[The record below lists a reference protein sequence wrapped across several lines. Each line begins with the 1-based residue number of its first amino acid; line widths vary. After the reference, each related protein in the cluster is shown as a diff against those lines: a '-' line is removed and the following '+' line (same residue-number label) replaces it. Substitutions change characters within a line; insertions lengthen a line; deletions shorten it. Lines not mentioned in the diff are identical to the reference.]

1 MIDRRT
7 FIFASSALVV
17 GCAQTRTTEDF
28 RATTLSNILA
38 TLGSGARLGVAAIDT
53 ATGRRIGH
61 DADSRYAMCSTFKAP
76 LAAMMLAEA
85 DAGRVSLSEEL
96 PVSEADVIFHSPV
109 VKENLARGRMTVEE
123 LSAAIVRVSDN
134 AAANILLKQVGGPA
148 GFTSFLRRCGDDTT
162 RLDRIEPELNMN
174 TPGDPRDTTTPF
186 AMLDLMQTLL
196 LGNALTP
203 ASRQKL
209 IHWMETCATGLN
221 RLRAGFPA
229 EWRAGDKTG
238 TSNNGANN
246 DLAIVWPP
254 NRHPILV
261 MSFIDARQTNSE
273 AMNAAHQAV
282 ARQVAAVFA

>member
-17 GCAQTRTTEDF
+17 GCAQTRTTEDL
-28 RATTLSNILA
+28 RATKLSNILA

-53 ATGRRIGH
+53 ETGRRIGH

-174 TPGDPRDTTTPF
+174 TPGDPRDTTTPS

-203 ASRQKL
+203 VSRQKL
-209 IHWMETCATGLN
+209 IHWMETCTTGLN

-246 DLAIVWPP
+246 DLAIAWPP

-282 ARQVAAVFA
+282 ARQVAAAFA